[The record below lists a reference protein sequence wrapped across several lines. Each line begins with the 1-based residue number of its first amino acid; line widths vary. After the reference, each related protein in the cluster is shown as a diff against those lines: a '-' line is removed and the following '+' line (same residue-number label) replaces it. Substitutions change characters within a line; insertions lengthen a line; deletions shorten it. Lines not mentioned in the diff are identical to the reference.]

1 MEKRK
6 QKIKGDRNRQ
16 DEDDDDVVGE
26 MCGLGL
32 GGGGPW
38 LFISAVQQE
47 INPKVLVALL
57 ILSATRDQP

>member
-32 GGGGPW
+32 GWGGSW

-47 INPKVLVALL
+47 INPKGVVALL